1 MASPI
6 RPSDIKDT
14 LPNTDGS
21 ACARLKKVIVDFPR
35 RVYDWF
41 SYIYNED
48 GTFTDAFK
56 EDFCAIKCDDVI
68 DGTERPIT
76 VDNPGGNLSTPFIK
90 AGAALR
96 PNGGI
101 PIVFSHVDGATRYDI
116 YRGTTNTF
124 TNVGTIRIRKG
135 LIPSA
140 KNMNAARSQLCK
152 RRDGSIL
159 YVDVNGG
166 PVYNST
172 TRKDDKNSNVV
183 DGQTKYYYWVVAK
196 NNSGAK
202 SDHAGPAIGFS
213 RYVTSFSAI
222 GSPKTL
228 WSSETE
234 TPTNLNQK
242 TMMRVVLR
250 GGGGAGGGGGDYNLV
265 TFDKYYIKKIFTES
279 DGSYTDGNPIKFTLS
294 QIAGTAHN
302 FKVGDNLILA
312 GQPTANWD
320 SQLLVVS
327 EVLTKSDQFTCS
339 AIGGLGDPVASS
351 TLIRQGSDYSWGVIY
366 ALANAAP
373 TRIPGGGGGAGG
385 VLLAVFDISSITDV
399 RVRTLDVAGAVVSYS
414 NTNSNLFGSGYLG
427 PKFPINYGGAGR
439 SHQITPPQAGEP
451 KANVVFTDD
460 TCDTHTSK
468 TVNCND
474 TGLMKVGLRVTGSGV
489 PVGTKISS
497 ITSSTEFEITESTTT
512 SINNTELTFTDI
524 RDSNLTN
531 IGPYKTVLEVKKGT
545 SGGPGSD
552 GWHPVAWVSDG
563 EGGGY
568 ADDATSTTGTKS
580 TKGEGSK
587 QVYWKATTNTFNTD
601 GSSGHSLTRY
611 GTFDYGDGTANGATD
626 VCSLRDDT
634 DQIGAVFYQGAD
646 GTGGIGSLFA
656 GTSGSPGVGGH
667 AWDSLEPRGPAL
679 SRSNAYQVD
688 RAANA
693 IDYNAPG
700 SGAYGA
706 FGDSTE
712 NFGPYAYGGHAMAG
726 GVYLTFATGSTGYDE
741 A

>member
-14 LPNTDGS
+14 LPTTDGS

-48 GTFTDAFK
+48 GTFTEAFK
-56 EDFCAIKCDDVI
+56 ADFCAIKCDDVVG
-68 DGTERPIT
+68 GTERPIT
-76 VDNPGGNLSTPFIK
+76 VDNPGGNLSTPFVK

-101 PIVFSHVDGATRYDI
+101 PIIFGHVEGATRYDI

-124 TNVGTIRIRKG
+124 TDATTIRLRKD
-135 LIPSA
+135 LIPSV

-166 PVYNST
+166 PIYNST
-172 TRKDDKNSNVV
+172 TRKDDKKSNVV
-183 DGQTKYYYWVVAK
+183 DGQERYYYWVVAK

-202 SDHAGPAIGFS
+202 SDHAGPVIGFS
-213 RYVTSFSAI
+213 RYVTNFSAI
-222 GSPKTL
+222 GSPKPL

-250 GGGGAGGGGGDYNLV
+250 GGGGAGGGGGDYKLA
-265 TFDKYYIKKIFTES
+265 TFNKFHIKKIFTEE
-279 DGSYTDGNPIKFTLS
+279 DGSYTSGNPIKFTLS
-294 QIAGTAHN
+294 QAAGSAHN
-302 FKVGDNLILA
+302 FKVDDQLILA
-312 GQPTANWD
+312 GQPTSAWD
-320 SQLLVVS
+320 AQILIVK
-327 EVLTKSDQFTCS
+327 EVLTSSDQFVCD
-339 AIGGLGDPVASS
+339 AINGLGDPVASS
-351 TLIRQGSDYSWGVIY
+351 TLIPGSSSDYSWGTIY
-366 ALANAAP
+366 AVANATP
-373 TRIPGGGGGAGG
+373 TRIPGGGGGGG
-385 VLLAVFDISSITDV
+385 GILLAVFDISSITDV

-414 NTNSNLFGSGYLG
+414 STNSDLFGGGYLG

-439 SHQITPPQAGEP
+439 QSDSTAPQSGEP
-451 KANVVFTDD
+451 KATA
-460 TCDTHTSK
+460 
-468 TVNCND
+468 
-474 TGLMKVGLRVTGSGV
+474 
-489 PVGTKISS
+489 
-497 ITSSTEFEITESTTT
+497 
-512 SINNTELTFTDI
+512 
-524 RDSNLTN
+524 DSNSTN
-531 IGPYKTVLEVKKGT
+531 TGPYKTILEVKKGT

-587 QVYWKATTNTFNTD
+587 QVYWKASANTFNTD
-601 GSSGHSLTRY
+601 GSNSHSLSRY

-626 VCSLRDDT
+626 VCSLRGSAVNG
-634 DQIGAVFYQGAD
+634 GAVFYQGAD
-646 GTGGIGSLFA
+646 GTAGVGSLFA

-667 AWDSLEPRGPAL
+667 TWDSLEPRGPAF
-679 SRSNAYQVD
+679 SRGNAYQVD

-726 GVYLTFATGSTGYDE
+726 GAYLTFATGSTGYDE

>member
-6 RPSDIKDT
+6 RPNDIKDT
-14 LPNTDGS
+14 LPTTDGS

-48 GTFTDAFK
+48 GTFTEAFK
-56 EDFCAIKCDDVI
+56 ADFCAIKCDDVVE
-68 DGTERPIT
+68 GAERPIT
-76 VDNPGGNLSTPFIK
+76 VDNPGGNLSTPFVK

-101 PIVFSHVDGATRYDI
+101 PIIFGHVEGATRYDI
-116 YRGTTNTF
+116 YRGITNTF
-124 TNVGTIRIRKG
+124 TDADTVRLRKD
-135 LIPSA
+135 LIPSV

-183 DGQTKYYYWVVAK
+183 DGQTRYYYWVVAK

-202 SDHAGPAIGFS
+202 SDHAGPVIGFS
-213 RYVTSFSAI
+213 RYVTNFSAI

-250 GGGGAGGGGGDYNLV
+250 GGGGAGGGGGDYSLA
-265 TFDKYYIKKIFTES
+265 TFDKFYIKKIFTEAN
-279 DGSYTDGNPIKFTLS
+279 GSYTDGNPIKFTLS
-294 QIAGTAHN
+294 QVAGAAHN
-302 FKVGDNLILA
+302 FKVGDQLILA
-312 GQPTANWD
+312 GQTTANWD

-327 EVLTKSDQFTCS
+327 EVLTKSDQFTCT
-339 AIGGLGDPVASS
+339 AISGLNDPVASS
-351 TLIRQGSDYSWGVIY
+351 TYIPGSTTNYSWGVIY
-366 ALANAAP
+366 AVANAAP
-373 TRIPGGGGGAGG
+373 TRIPGGGGGGG
-385 VLLAVFDISSITDV
+385 GILLAVFDISSITDV
-399 RVRTLDVAGAVVSYS
+399 RVRALDAAGVVVSYS
-414 NTNSNLFGSGYLG
+414 STNSNLFGGGYLG

-439 SHQITPPQAGEP
+439 QSDSTAPQAGEP
-451 KANVVFTDD
+451 KA
-460 TCDTHTSK
+460 
-468 TVNCND
+468 TV
-474 TGLMKVGLRVTGSGV
+474 
-489 PVGTKISS
+489 
-497 ITSSTEFEITESTTT
+497 
-512 SINNTELTFTDI
+512 
-524 RDSNLTN
+524 DSNSTN
-531 IGPYKTVLEVKKGT
+531 TGPYKTILEVKKGT